1 MSSVLLLLW
10 TTAILSSLY
19 DCTNDGPWACEEEGC
34 PEPYMGC
41 DALAKIGCAAK
52 FSDIWATAP
61 SGTAGARIMERCPQ
75 ACGRCGLA
83 APLACNMAQVDATDL
98 DAEGLAQLLLD
109 AEAPVVIRGA
119 MPGWQTSSYPQ
130 LLAAHA
136 ETPVEVITSGGT
148 CMRRSRHAYRL
159 EYTHALLL

>member
-1 MSSVLLLLW
+1 MQLLPYLALAQPEEQPARDLVLL
-10 TTAILSSLY
+10 
-19 DCTNDGPWACEEEGC
+19 
-34 PEPYMGC
+34 
-41 DALAKIGCAAK
+41 
-52 FSDIWATAP
+52 
-61 SGTAGARIMERCPQ
+61 
-75 ACGRCGLA
+75 
-83 APLACNMAQVDATDL
+83 
-98 DAEGLAQLLLD
+98 EGLAQLLLD

-119 MPGWQTSSYPQ
+119 MPGWQTGSYPQ